1 MNSWLIV
8 ALLFAFGALLSII
21 IIATSLSNV
30 DFSLDNSG
38 WNGYSWLHELGA
50 QQIYTLEAL
59 PSSTNNSVLI
69 IPSPSREPERSE
81 IDLIKAFLLSGGTL
95 IIAND
100 YGYGNTWLRAL
111 DICEAFL
118 SSPILDTVL
127 FDSDIYLP
135 KALGYNHT
143 VSLNI
148 AVPIN
153 TSCIADKNAIVLLR
167 TSMFSFID
175 ENSNKQK
182 DENELEG
189 PFVVAVMFNYG
200 EGRLVLLGD
209 PSIMINYMIERE
221 GNREFAKW
229 LLHSKQVYIYAGA
242 LDETTLIKAKSSLSK
257 VHNLLLS
264 PELKYTLGLSLVI
277 ILTTLTSRLLFLYGK
292 REKTPSVPD
301 FIGLSEKE
309 LLMLRKDLRE
319 GEKHE

>member
-8 ALLFAFGALLSII
+8 ALLFAFGSLLSII
-21 IIATSLSNV
+21 IIATSPSNV
-30 DFSLDNSG
+30 DFSLDNTG
-38 WNGYSWLHELGA
+38 WNGYSWLRELSA

-59 PSSTNNSVLI
+59 PNSANNSVLI

-100 YGYGNTWLRAL
+100 YGYGNAWLKAL

-127 FDSDIYLP
+127 FDSDVYLP
-135 KALGYNHT
+135 KALGYNRT

-153 TSCIADKNAIVLLR
+153 TSCIANNATVLLR

-175 ENSNKQK
+175 ENNNKQK
-182 DENELEG
+182 DENEPEG

-221 GNREFAKW
+221 GNREFAKS
-229 LLHSKQVYIYAGA
+229 LLHSKQVYIYGGA
-242 LDETTLIKAKSSLSK
+242 LEETTLIKAKSSLSK
-257 VHNLLLS
+257 VYNLLLS

-277 ILTTLTSRLLFLYGK
+277 ILTTLTSRLLFLYNK

-319 GEKHE
+319 GGKHE

>member
-21 IIATSLSNV
+21 IIAASPSNV
-30 DFSLDNSG
+30 DFSLDNTG
-38 WNGYSWLHELGA
+38 WNGYSWLHELSA

-59 PSSTNNSVLI
+59 PSSANNSVLI

-100 YGYGNTWLRAL
+100 YGYGNAWLKAL

-127 FDSDIYLP
+127 FDSDVYLP
-135 KALGYNHT
+135 KALGYNRT

-153 TSCIADKNAIVLLR
+153 TSCIANNATVLLR

-175 ENSNKQK
+175 ENNNKQK
-182 DENELEG
+182 DENEPEG

-221 GNREFAKW
+221 GNREFAKS
-229 LLHSKQVYIYAGA
+229 LLHSKQVYIYGGA
-242 LDETTLIKAKSSLSK
+242 LEETTLIKAKSSLSK
-257 VHNLLLS
+257 VYNLLLS

-277 ILTTLTSRLLFLYGK
+277 ILTTLTSRLLFLYSK
-292 REKTPSVPD
+292 REKTPSAPD
-301 FIGLSEKE
+301 FIGLSEEE

-319 GEKHE
+319 GGKHE